1 MLLLNSDLVDS
12 YARYMYRLHEHST
25 AKRYIWEVKRAVNF
39 LITSFRN
46 TPPPI
51 EAIGKEHLFAYLT
64 GTDEHINKPARA
76 TWNNQLRSLRSFWNY
91 LREAELTD
99 ENPAEKIEPV
109 TIDSDPRLPI
119 TFAEFVEL
127 VEIVERS
134 SPHYRSR
141 NRAILMVLF
150 FCGLRV
156 SEVRRLSISHI
167 DWKNSV
173 FVNLRVKGGRSI
185 DVHFPK
191 RVAKALRAWLA
202 DRPRFHPGPDEDA
215 CFVSDR
221 GTQISVRQL
230 QGIVGGLGKE
240 AEIHRPVSPHVIRHT
255 SATELARGGLSIFA
269 LKEFLAHESIEATQR
284 YVHLIDE
291 IKPAVDELEKR
302 FNTKQAERR
311 KRRAKMARLAPAFA
325 PHSA

>member
-1 MLLLNSDLVDS
+1 MLLLNLDLVDS

-25 AKRYIWEVKRAVNF
+25 AKRYVWEVKKAVSF
-39 LITSFRN
+39 LTASFN
-46 TPPPI
+46 GTPPPVD
-51 EAIGKEHLFAYLT
+51 AIGKEHLFAYLT
-64 GTDEHINKPARA
+64 GTDEQINEPARA
-76 TWNNQLRSLRSFWNY
+76 TWNNQLRPLRSFWNY

-99 ENPAEKIEPV
+99 ENPAEKIKPA

-119 TFAEFVEL
+119 TFAEFLDMLEA
-127 VEIVERS
+127 IDRS
-134 SPHYRSR
+134 PRLYRTR

-156 SEVRRLSISHI
+156 SEVRRLRLTHI

-191 RVAKALRAWLA
+191 RVAKALKMWLA
-202 DRPRFHPGPDEDA
+202 NRARFRPAAEEDA

-221 GTQISVRQL
+221 STQISVRQL
-230 QGIVGGLGKE
+230 QGIIADLGKE
-240 AEIHRPVSPHVIRHT
+240 ARIHRPVSPHVVRHT
-255 SATELARGGLSIFA
+255 SATELARLGLSLFG

-284 YVHLIDE
+284 YVHLTDE
-291 IKPAVDELEKR
+291 IKKAVNRLAKR
-302 FNTKQAERR
+302 FAAMQAKRR
-311 KRRAKMARLAPAFA
+311 KLRARRAALSPSPNFA
-325 PHSA
+325 